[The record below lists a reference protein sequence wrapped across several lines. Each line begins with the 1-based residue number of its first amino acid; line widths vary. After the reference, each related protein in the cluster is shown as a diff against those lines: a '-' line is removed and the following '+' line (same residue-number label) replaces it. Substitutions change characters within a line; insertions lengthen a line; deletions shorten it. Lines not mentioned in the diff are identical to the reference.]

1 MGSGGSDAAVQEGVA
16 GVNANAAAP
25 RRYLRYDETTPVVAG
40 MDHQLMNLECLLCE
54 ARAAGRLAVL
64 PALRLAPNHNFGVQG
79 EWKWDSYF
87 DLDGSR
93 LVDAAGTQYPL
104 PIARHPPGIDV
115 PASTLAP
122 GQRAPEAARNCVLA
136 VRRIEHYNYYRVV
149 PEECRAPLRL
159 LVRHSR
165 RVRELARLVVA
176 DLRAR
181 RGGRFV
187 GVHARRGDRVG
198 QYPSRLTEPAAIR
211 CHLRDHGVPHGSVVF
226 LMSDEHDPAFWEPLG
241 EHYDLVRYT
250 HYPPLAELVSRAGD
264 RPPDNYLLYAVEKEI
279 TSNAWMRVDTRPDVH
294 NSAAHSALVD
304 ELTWDRFLWRRDDR
318 FRQSLRKLNDLAGGV
333 ARRLRRRLRCG

>member
-149 PEECRAPLRL
+149 PDELRAPLRL
-159 LVRHSR
+159 QVRHSR
-165 RVRELARLVVA
+165 RVRELARPVVA
-176 DLRAR
+176 DVRAR
-181 RGGRFV
+181 SGGSFA

-211 CHLRDHGVPHGSVVF
+211 SHLRDHGVLDGSVVF

-250 HYPPLAELVSRAGD
+250 HYPPLAALVSRSGD
-264 RPPDNYLLYAVEKEI
+264 RRPDNYLLYAVEKEI
-279 TSNAWMRVDTRPDVH
+279 MSNAWMRVDTRPDVH

-304 ELTWDRFLWRRDDR
+304 ELTWARFLWRRDNR
-318 FRQSLRKLNDLAGGV
+318 FWQSLRKLNDLAGGV